1 VDTRTAIVT
10 GASSGIGLALA
21 QAYQS
26 RHRRDPSLDLDATD
40 ATELMAQLFAGT
52 DAYFSKYVSTGR
64 SLRYS
69 D

>member
-26 RHRRDPSLDLDATD
+26 RHRRDPSLDLTHPTQPCLYSSGLSNSVTRIEERVND
-40 ATELMAQLFAGT
+40 FA
-52 DAYFSKYVSTGR
+52 VSG
-64 SLRYS
+64 
-69 D
+69 

>member
-26 RHRRDPSLDLDATD
+26 RHRRDPSLDLDAR
-40 ATELMAQLFAGT
+40 MQLN
-52 DAYFSKYVSTGR
+52 
-64 SLRYS
+64 
-69 D
+69 